1 MSENKFMKY
10 LVWISV
16 LCVCSMLLSISRI
29 DSLEKT
35 IKEKGYEIVQLKL
48 DKETLKSENQRL
60 TYEIEKE
67 GNGDE

>member
-1 MSENKFMKY
+1 MKY
-10 LVWISV
+10 LVWISI
-16 LCVCSMLLSISRI
+16 LCVCSMLLVFSRI

-67 GNGDE
+67 GNCDE

>member
-16 LCVCSMLLSISRI
+16 LCVCLMLLSISRI

>member
-1 MSENKFMKY
+1 MSEHKFMKY
-10 LVWISV
+10 LVWISI
-16 LCVCSMLLSISRI
+16 LCVCSMLLVFSRI